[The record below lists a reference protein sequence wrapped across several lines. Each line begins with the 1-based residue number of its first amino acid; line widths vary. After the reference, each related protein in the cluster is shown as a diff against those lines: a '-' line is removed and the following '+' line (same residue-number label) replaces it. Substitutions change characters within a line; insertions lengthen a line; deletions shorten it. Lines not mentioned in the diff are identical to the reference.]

1 MQDSQLVDKCL
12 QPSHASLLC
21 SPIRDG
27 TELANR
33 GDIPLTGHTDPVLL
47 EAPESPAGLAEN
59 PCSPVLHVESFSP
72 TEGFALDSV
81 EVISEAR
88 NVEVY
93 GEGEEY
99 IGTATGAVSAEGK

>member
-1 MQDSQLVDKCL
+1 ML
-12 QPSHASLLC
+12 PSSALPSC
-21 SPIRDG
+21 RDG
-27 TELANR
+27 TELPNR
-33 GDIPLTGHTDPVLL
+33 GDIPLTGHAEPVLL
-47 EAPESPAGLAEN
+47 EAPESPAGLAEE

-72 TEGFALDSV
+72 TDGLTLDSI

-99 IGTATGAVSAEGK
+99 IGTATGVVSAEGK